1 MKQVWKDQARR
12 IDALNLRERV
22 IMFISMALAIGAL
35 ADAFVLSPAMAERR
49 QLSTKM
55 RQQTQQIEALRMQ
68 LAAQSG
74 TAAADTP
81 QGRQRQALMQ
91 ARDELSRLDQE
102 VRTQLAD
109 REEMARLPA
118 VLDRLLRRH
127 DRLTLVRLAT
137 ATPSR
142 AATQAAEAQPPGALP
157 AVRWQGVD
165 LSVAGRY
172 PDLVQYLAE
181 LEQAMPGLRWG
192 PLQITT
198 PSMPPVLTVQLM
210 LVGEAP

>member
-35 ADAFVLSPAMAERR
+35 ADAFVLSPAMTERR
-49 QLSTKM
+49 QLSTQM

-68 LAAQSG
+68 LAAQSN
-74 TAAADTP
+74 AAGDTP

-91 ARDELSRLDQE
+91 ARDELRRLDEE

-142 AATQAAEAQPPGALP
+142 AALLAAEAQPAGATP
-157 AVRWQGVD
+157 AVRWQGVE

>member
-22 IMFISMALAIGAL
+22 IMFISIALAVGAL
-35 ADAFVLSPAMAERR
+35 ADAFVLAPAMAERR
-49 QLSTKM
+49 RLTAQSRL
-55 RQQTQQIEALRMQ
+55 QTQQIEALRLQ
-68 LAAQSG
+68 LAAQG
-74 TAAADTP
+74 HGAGGDTP
-81 QGRQRQALMQ
+81 QGRQRDRLTQ
-91 ARDELSRLDQE
+91 ARSELRALEEQ
-102 VRTQLAD
+102 VRSQLAG

-137 ATPSR
+137 AAPPR
-142 AATQAAEAQPPGALP
+142 AAMP
-157 AVRWQGVD
+157 ADAPLTTSMPSVRWQGVD

-172 PDLVQYLAE
+172 PDLVSYLAE
-181 LEQAMPGLRWG
+181 LERVLPGLRWG
-192 PLQITT
+192 PLQIAT

-210 LVGEAP
+210 LAGEAP